1 MSKLQTELN
10 GLTDEELFV
19 KTMRALF
26 ITLNIAHEMILPQ
39 MHIVVRKPR
48 ELAVLLKALVATHEV
63 ANSTYAQLLE
73 SRQRAADAS
82 KDSPMD
88 SNIDTLNTAPFN
100 NLGTK
105 TRN

>member
-1 MSKLQTELN
+1 MSKMQTELN

-19 KTMRALF
+19 KAMRALF
-26 ITLNIAHEMILPQ
+26 ITLSITHEMIQ
-39 MHIVVRKPR
+39 VRMDIVIRKPR

-73 SRQRAADAS
+73 SRQRAAHAS

-88 SNIDTLNTAPFN
+88 SNIDTPNKAPFN

-105 TRN
+105 TPN

>member
-1 MSKLQTELN
+1 MSKMQTELD
-10 GLTDEELFV
+10 GLTNEELFV
-19 KTMRALF
+19 KAMRALF
-26 ITLNIAHEMILPQ
+26 ITLSIAHEGIQPRL
-39 MHIVVRKPR
+39 HIVIRKPR

-88 SNIDTLNTAPFN
+88 SNIDTPNTAPFN

-105 TRN
+105 TPN